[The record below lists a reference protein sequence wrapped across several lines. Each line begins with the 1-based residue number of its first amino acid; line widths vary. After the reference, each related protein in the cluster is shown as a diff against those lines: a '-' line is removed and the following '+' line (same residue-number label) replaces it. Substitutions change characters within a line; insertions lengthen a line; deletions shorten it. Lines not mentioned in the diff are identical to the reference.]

1 MMATFSNLD
10 DMFSDN
16 CEESYSCR
24 DCCKSIKIPD
34 ECLLIR
40 SYESD
45 DYKTCPSSLSDESD
59 SIYKSSDEK
68 LFTNNDDYDITSLIR
83 FVTATKITIKIMH

>member
-1 MMATFSNLD
+1 MATFSKLD

-16 CEESYSCR
+16 CEESYSC
-24 DCCKSIKIPD
+24 P
-34 ECLLIR
+34 ECPLIR

-45 DYKTCPSSLSDESD
+45 DYETCPSNLSDESD
-59 SIYKSSDEK
+59 SIYESSDEK
-68 LFTNNDDYDITSLIR
+68 SFTNNEDYDITSLIR

>member
-1 MMATFSNLD
+1 
-10 DMFSDN
+10 MFSDN
-16 CEESYSCR
+16 CEESPRCG

-34 ECLLIR
+34 ECTLNR

-45 DYKTCPSSLSDESD
+45 DYETCTSSLSDESD
-59 SIYKSSDEK
+59 SIYESSDEK
-68 LFTNNDDYDITSLIR
+68 SFTNNEDYDITSLIR

>member
-1 MMATFSNLD
+1 
-10 DMFSDN
+10 MFSDN
-16 CEESYSCR
+16 CKKSNSC
-24 DCCKSIKIPD
+24 P

-45 DYKTCPSSLSDESD
+45 DYETCPSSLSDKSD

-68 LFTNNDDYDITSLIR
+68 SFTNNEDYDITSLIR
-83 FVTATKITIKIMH
+83 LVTATKITIKIMH

>member
-1 MMATFSNLD
+1 MATFSKLD

-16 CEESYSCR
+16 CEESYSC
-24 DCCKSIKIPD
+24 S
-34 ECLLIR
+34 ECPLSR

-45 DYKTCPSSLSDESD
+45 DYKTCLSSLSDESD
-59 SIYKSSDEK
+59 SIYESSDEK
-68 LFTNNDDYDITSLIR
+68 SFTNNEDYDITSLIR

>member
-1 MMATFSNLD
+1 MATFSKLD
-10 DMFSDN
+10 DMFPDN
-16 CEESYSCR
+16 CEESYSCP

-34 ECLLIR
+34 ECTLIR

-45 DYKTCPSSLSDESD
+45 DYKTCLSNVSDESD

-68 LFTNNDDYDITSLIR
+68 YFTNNEDYDITSLIR
-83 FVTATKITIKIMH
+83 FVTAIKIIIKIVH

>member
-1 MMATFSNLD
+1 MATFSKLD

-16 CEESYSCR
+16 CEESYSC
-24 DCCKSIKIPD
+24 P

-45 DYKTCPSSLSDESD
+45 DYENMSVQSE
-59 SIYKSSDEK
+59 
-68 LFTNNDDYDITSLIR
+68 
-83 FVTATKITIKIMH
+83 

>member
-1 MMATFSNLD
+1 MATFSKLD

-16 CEESYSCR
+16 CEESYSC
-24 DCCKSIKIPD
+24 P
-34 ECLLIR
+34 ECPLSR

-45 DYKTCPSSLSDESD
+45 DYETCPQSLSDESD
-59 SIYKSSDEK
+59 SIYESSNEKS
-68 LFTNNDDYDITSLIR
+68 FTNNEDYDIISLIR

>member
-1 MMATFSNLD
+1 MATFSKLD

-34 ECLLIR
+34 ECPLIR

-45 DYKTCPSSLSDESD
+45 DYKTCDESD
-59 SIYKSSDEK
+59 SIYKISNEK
-68 LFTNNDDYDITSLIR
+68 SFTNNDDYGITSLIK

>member
-1 MMATFSNLD
+1 MATFSKLD

-16 CEESYSCR
+16 CEESYSCP

-34 ECLLIR
+34 ECTVIK

-45 DYKTCPSSLSDESD
+45 DYETCPSSVSDESD
-59 SIYKSSDEK
+59 SIYESSNEKS
-68 LFTNNDDYDITSLIR
+68 FTNNEDYDITSLIR
-83 FVTATKITIKIMH
+83 FVTANNIIIEIIH